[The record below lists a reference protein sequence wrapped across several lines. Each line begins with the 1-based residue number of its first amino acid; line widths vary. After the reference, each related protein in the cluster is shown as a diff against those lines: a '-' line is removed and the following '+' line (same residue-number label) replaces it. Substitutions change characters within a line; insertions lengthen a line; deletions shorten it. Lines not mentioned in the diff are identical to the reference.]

1 MMRKSAS
8 LVLPLLA
15 GAAVLTAGCAASA
28 GADPATSSKPSGSS
42 APAATAAP
50 SKPSLV
56 GAQWRLKSDP
66 KAWFRVQGSNIS
78 GNDSCNTLTGTAT
91 SLATADRVDFGAGLA
106 STMMYCQDPKGTQT
120 AISEALKGERIW
132 SRNGTELVLTDPDN
146 NRAWTFVLTP
156 ASPSAS
162 AAPSAGAAPS
172 SSAASATST
181 APSSTAPVTVPPAA
195 R

>member
-15 GAAVLTAGCAASA
+15 GAAVFTAGCAASA
-28 GADPATSSKPSGSS
+28 GADPTASASSSASATSTAAST
-42 APAATAAP
+42 AAATP
-50 SKPSLV
+50 SKDALV
-56 GAQWRLKSDP
+56 GAQWRLKTDP
-66 KAWFRVQGSNIS
+66 KAWFRVQGSNIT
-78 GNDSCNTLTGTAT
+78 GNDSCNNLMGTAS

-106 STMMYCQDPKGTQT
+106 ATTMYCQDPKGTQT
-120 AISEALKGERIW
+120 AIREALKGERIW

-156 ASPSAS
+156 ASASS
-162 AAPSAGAAPS
+162 AAPSAVAP
-172 SSAASATST
+172 
-181 APSSTAPVTVPPAA
+181 A

>member
-28 GADPATSSKPSGSS
+28 GADPTASSKPSASS
-42 APAATAAP
+42 TATAAATP
-50 SKPSLV
+50 SKDALV
-56 GAQWRLKSDP
+56 GAQWRLTTDP
-66 KAWFRVQGSNIS
+66 TAWFRVQGSNIT
-78 GNDSCNTLTGTAT
+78 GNDSCNNLMGTAS

-106 STMMYCQDPKGTQT
+106 ATTMYCQDPKGTQT
-120 AISEALKGERIW
+120 AIREALKGERIW

-156 ASPSAS
+156 ASPSSAS
-162 AAPSAGAAPS
+162 AAPSAGTRP
-172 SSAASATST
+172 ST
-181 APSSTAPVTVPPAA
+181 APSSAASTAPSSSVVAPA

>member
-8 LVLPLLA
+8 LALPLLA

-28 GADPATSSKPSGSS
+28 GADPATSTSAAPSAS
-42 APAATAAP
+42 AAP
-50 SKPSLV
+50 SKPALV
-56 GAQWRLKSDP
+56 GSQWRLKSDP
-66 KAWFRVQGSNIS
+66 TAWFWVRGSNIT
-78 GNDSCNTLTGTAT
+78 GNDSCNSLTGTAT

-106 STMMYCQDPKGTQT
+106 ATSRYCTDPKGTQT

-156 ASPSAS
+156 AGASSS
-162 AAPSAGAAPS
+162 AAAAPS
-172 SSAASATST
+172 SPTPSNPAAAVSTAATPAPSAA
-181 APSSTAPVTVPPAA
+181 VTPA